1 VASHRSMAK
10 MAGMIGLATTLSRI
24 LGFVRDSLNASL
36 FGAGEISDAYFVA
49 FRIPNL
55 LRDLVAE
62 GALSAAFVPT
72 FTDVREKQGEPA
84 GWMLAALMLNALILV
99 MAGIVLLGE
108 AFAPGLVGLLA
119 PGFKARPDQFGLCV
133 ALTRWLFPFI
143 AFMAMG
149 ALFMGMHNARR
160 RFLVPALAPALL
172 NAVMI
177 ASAWGLV
184 PLFGK
189 DPRQQIIGWAL
200 GSLLGGLLQWL
211 VQVPLAFKD
220 GFRLRWQWPFKDPGV
235 KRVLKLMTPAIFGNS
250 TSQINQ
256 MVNTMF
262 STSLAAGTVSY
273 LYYGQRLFQLPL
285 GIFGVAIA
293 TASLPALATHH
304 ARGEGEGFK
313 RALLYSLRL
322 SLFITLPASVG
333 LITLSGP
340 INRLLF
346 QYGRFTPQDAQMVAA
361 ASICYSLGIVT
372 ASWVKILVQTFYVLG
387 APRVPV
393 MVGFGM
399 VGLNI
404 ALNCAALFLLPAG
417 WRFLGLALSTS
428 LVSLVNSGT
437 QLWLLRRRLGPL
449 GLSRLAKDLA
459 LLGLAAL
466 AMGGLVWG
474 ASLAWDQAAGPAA
487 SRALLALRV
496 AALICL
502 GVLAWLGACRVL
514 GYDALKALR
523 RQKSPGAEAE
533 QV

>member
-1 VASHRSMAK
+1 MAK
-10 MAGMIGLATTLSRI
+10 MAGLIGLATTLSRI

-72 FTDVREKQGEPA
+72 FTDVREKQGEAA
-84 GWMLAALMLNALILV
+84 GWMLASLMLNALILI

-108 AFAPGLVGLLA
+108 ALAPGLVGLLA
-119 PGFKARPDQFGLCV
+119 PGFQARPDQFSLCV
-133 ALTRWLFPFI
+133 VLTRWLFPFI
-143 AFMAMG
+143 AFMALG

-184 PLFGK
+184 PLFGA
-189 DPRQQIIGWAL
+189 DPRRQIIGWAI
-200 GSLLGGLLQWL
+200 GSLLGGLAQWL
-211 VQVPLAFKD
+211 VQVPLAFRD
-220 GFRLRWQWPFKDPGV
+220 GFRLRWQWPFKDLGV
-235 KRVLKLMTPAIFGNS
+235 RRVLKLMTPAIFGNS

-313 RALLYSLRL
+313 RSLLYALRL

-346 QYGRFTPQDAQMVAA
+346 QYGRFTPQDAQMVSR
-361 ASICYSLGIVT
+361 ASICYCAGIVT

-387 APRVPV
+387 APKVPV
-393 MVGFGM
+393 LVGFAM
-399 VGLNI
+399 VGLNL
-404 ALNCAALFLLPAG
+404 ALNTAAILLLPPG

-428 LVSLVNSGT
+428 VVSVANAGT
-437 QLWLLRRRLGPL
+437 QLWLLRRRLGAL
-449 GLSRLAKDLA
+449 GLGKLAKDLA

-466 AMGGLVWG
+466 VMGGAVWG
-474 ASLAWDQAAGPAA
+474 ASLAWEQWAGPAA

-496 AALICL
+496 AALIAL
-502 GVLAWLGACRVL
+502 GVLAWLAACRL
-514 GYDALKALR
+514 MGYDALKALLR
-523 RQKSPGAEAE
+523 PKGQAGEAG
-533 QV
+533 QA